1 MIELGTCLAGRVALV
16 TGAGRGIGEAA
27 ALLAGRCGARVACLD
42 RDAAAAEACARL
54 VENRG
59 GTALP
64 IAADI
69 ARADDLAAAC
79 ARVVAAWGKL
89 DTLFAC
95 AGIYPAEDLLAMTPE
110 HWRRVIEVNL
120 TGTMLTMQAAARA
133 MRDAG
138 GGRIVIVSSITG
150 NRVGYPGLAAY
161 SAAKAGIN
169 GLIRSAAVELAPLA
183 ITVNGV
189 EPGTVRT
196 PGFVASG
203 ADAVADRI
211 AQQIPLGRLASPEE
225 IAGPLVFLASDAA
238 AYVTGQTLVVDGG
251 QTLPEL
257 PATTFA

>member
-1 MIELGTCLAGRVALV
+1 MVELGSCLAGRVALV

-27 ALLAGRCGARVACLD
+27 ALLAGRSGAKVACLD
-42 RDAAAAEACARL
+42 RDPDAAAATARRL
-54 VENRG
+54 EQAG
-59 GTALP
+59 AEALP
-64 IAADI
+64 VAADI
-69 ARADDLAAAC
+69 VRGEALAAAVD
-79 ARVVAAWGKL
+79 AIVGRWGRL
-89 DTLFAC
+89 DTLVAC
-95 AGIYPAEDLLAMTPE
+95 AGIYPAEDLLTMTPE
-110 HWRRVIEVNL
+110 HWRQVIEVNL
-120 TGTMLTMQAAARA
+120 TGTMLTVQAAARA

-150 NRVGYPGLAAY
+150 NRAGYPGLAAY

-169 GLIRSAAVELAPLA
+169 GLIRSAAVELAPLG

-196 PGFVASG
+196 PGFAASG

-211 AQQIPLGRLASPEE
+211 ARQIPLGRLAVPEE

-257 PATTFA
+257 PTTTFS